1 MSAKLQAETGNDTL
15 PFFLYQK
22 NGIDN
27 LKQLKNREWKH
38 DGPLLF
44 QKPADICEHSDIPLP
59 QFWNDKYAFAEEW
72 RRQIE
77 STAAAYG
84 LKLRLYNNE
93 DIPLI
98 KDFLEERYVPELAAE
113 ICAFDLHRFEEYGH
127 GVILLDEQGRVRA
140 TIFEVGYHTTEK
152 TSYTIRL
159 AVAEELRGKDLGQ
172 QLVIYSSLIA
182 MEYGSRIKRGII
194 EFDNLQSLYINL
206 NKVGWICDELIPE
219 IKSLGTFF
227 KIALPLDPKG
237 LTGNRIDQR
246 KVVEFVRSRKENIDY
261 KLLRFEDLE
270 ATRKMYTETDF
281 KVVAVIKQ
289 EWAPEEYDTDMLLA
303 LPSRSLHLVSSR

>member
-1 MSAKLQAETGNDTL
+1 MSAQLLPQEQNDET

-22 NGIDN
+22 NGIIN
-27 LKQLKNREWKH
+27 FQLKKPEWKH

-44 QKPADICEHSDIPLP
+44 QKPIDICEQSDIPLP
-59 QFWNDKYAFAEEW
+59 QFWNDKFAFAEEW

-84 LKLRLYNNE
+84 LELRLYHNE
-93 DIPLI
+93 DIPAI
-98 KDFLEERYVPELAAE
+98 KAFLEERYSPDLAAE

-127 GVILLDEQGRVRA
+127 GVILLDDDARVRA
-140 TIFEVGYHTTEK
+140 TIFEVGYHTNEK

-159 AVAEELRGKDLGQ
+159 AVAEELQGRDLGQ

-194 EFDNLQSLYINL
+194 EFDNLRSLYINL
-206 NKVGWICDELIPE
+206 NKVGWICDEFIPD

-237 LTGNRIDQR
+237 LTGNRIDPR
-246 KVVEFVRSRKENIDY
+246 KAMAFVRSRKEGVDY
-261 KLLRFEDLE
+261 QLLCFKDFE
-270 ATRKMYTETDF
+270 ATQKMYTETDF
-281 KVVAVIKQ
+281 KVVAVLKE
-289 EWAPEEYDTDMLLA
+289 EWAEEFESAMLLA
-303 LPSRSLHLVSSR
+303 LPARSIHLV